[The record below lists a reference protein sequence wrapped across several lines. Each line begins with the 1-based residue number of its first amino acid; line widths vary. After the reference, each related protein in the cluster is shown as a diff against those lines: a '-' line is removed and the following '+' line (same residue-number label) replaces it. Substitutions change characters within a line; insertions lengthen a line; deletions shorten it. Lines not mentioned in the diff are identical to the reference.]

1 MKKKS
6 IKGLSLSK
14 EVISSFNRMS
24 IKGGAGDETN
34 GERTCPGNGCDTGQS
49 FCGYKSCGPACE
61 VQTASIQ
68 TVCCD

>member
-6 IKGLSLSK
+6 IKGLSLNK
-14 EVISSFNRMS
+14 DIISSFNRMH
-24 IKGGAGDETN
+24 IQGGGI
-34 GERTCPGNGCDTGQS
+34 RTTPGNGCDTAQS

-61 VQTASIQ
+61 VATASVQ

>member
-6 IKGLSLSK
+6 IKGLSLK
-14 EVISSFNRMS
+14 KDVISSFNRAT
-24 IKGGAGDETN
+24 IKGGGPTESYVL
-34 GERTCPGNGCDTGQS
+34 GCGTGQS
-49 FCGYKSCGPACE
+49 FCGYATCGPRCE